1 MPMGDCVAAGPR
13 RRRGFTVVE
22 LMIVVVI
29 AALIMTIA
37 VPSYQGYLLRVKNST
52 AIADIG
58 QIELAI
64 SHYEIANNGALPPSL
79 AAIGMDTK
87 LDPWGNSYQYLD
99 ISTVHGNGGG
109 IRKDHNLVPI
119 NSDYDLYSMGPDGSS
134 AGPLTAAASRDD
146 IIRANNGAFIGLA
159 SDY

>member
-1 MPMGDCVAAGPR
+1 MIEM
-13 RRRGFTVVE
+13 
-22 LMIVVVI
+22 MIVVVI

-37 VPSYQGYLLRVKNST
+37 VPSYRSYLLRAKNST

-64 SHYEIANNGALPPSL
+64 GHYQLSNNGALPPTL
-79 AAIGMDTK
+79 AAVNMDSK
-87 LDPWGNSYQYLD
+87 LDPWGNPYQYLD

-119 NSDYDLYSMGPDGSS
+119 NTDYDLYSMGPDGRSV
-134 AGPLTAAASRDD
+134 GPLTAAASRDD
-146 IIRANNGAFIGLA
+146 VIRANNGAFTGLA
-159 SDY
+159 TDY